1 MESSDPIFFV
11 DGFPVYI
18 HIYNYLF
25 NVIFPKGIIQD
36 SYHERKKVHGMWD
49 KEQQFENDSPWI
61 RWYLI
66 FNYGNN
72 NLFSIQ
78 MTTCKGGVGCTL
90 QDHWHQMN
98 IHVQLSSIKFIVS
111 VNIYLL
117 ICPWGSILKVKPCN
131 VGRSILDFQPPWKTN
146 IKGTMQPS
154 LLSNGSVVSD
164 KNNFKIYFPQGN
176 TQVKFV
182 LQWLPSWISKQHK
195 NWKHCKRP
203 SNDYSCTVSVQYI

>member
-1 MESSDPIFFV
+1 MIGRCWYNDHRSWKCYR
-11 DGFPVYI
+11 FP
-18 HIYNYLF
+18 
-25 NVIFPKGIIQD
+25 
-36 SYHERKKVHGMWD
+36 S
-49 KEQQFENDSPWI
+49 
-61 RWYLI
+61 
-66 FNYGNN
+66 
-72 NLFSIQ
+72 LFSIQ

-98 IHVQLSSIKFIVS
+98 IHVQLNSIKFIVS

-131 VGRSILDFQPPWKTN
+131 VGGSILDFQPPWKTN
-146 IKGTMQPS
+146 IKGTMQPI

-203 SNDYSCTVSVQYI
+203 SKAKKKKYVCLRSPDLP